1 MPRPFRR
8 ERVASVVQEI
18 VSEAIARRLS
28 DPRIAPLTTV
38 TRVEV
43 TADLLVAKVYFSVI
57 GDDAEERRTLAAI
70 RHARGFIQRI
80 VARELTLRQCPE
92 LRFDIDQGAK
102 RARETLQLLDENR
115 RRSPD
120 LFRAMDDAAAEAPE
134 DSGDVEDID
143 DLEDD
148 EASEEGA

>member
-43 TADLLVAKVYFSVI
+43 TADLLVAKVYFSVV
-57 GDDAEERRTLAAI
+57 GDDADERRTLAAI

-102 RARETLQLLDENR
+102 RARETLQLLEENR

-120 LFRAMDDAAAEAPE
+120 LFGATDDSAAEEPE
-134 DSGDVEDID
+134 DNDDDVV
-143 DLEDD
+143 EDD
-148 EASEEGA
+148 EVSEEGA